1 MEKLQL
7 VNLEQKEITSWDF
20 GALKEELSRALS
32 VYKTATYTDDTI
44 KFAKE
49 DKAKLAKTKKILEDQ
64 RKAFKAKCMEPYNA
78 LEPEIK
84 DLVSMIEEQRVAI
97 DEVVKDYTERKKA
110 EKEKE
115 IRAYYDKKAHVLGDL
130 AAPLYEK
137 ILNPK
142 WLNASSRKKYQEEM
156 QTKINEVSHDIQ
168 TLMAQE
174 SPFEETVIEKYV
186 ATLSVEEA
194 KAKQEELMLA
204 ASKAGLCQSKENSPV
219 VPETQKEIIIDS
231 EDGILVKMYGSKN
244 QITQMMDFAKA
255 IGVKIVIQQVS

>member
-1 MEKLQL
+1 
-7 VNLEQKEITSWDF
+7 
-20 GALKEELSRALS
+20 
-32 VYKTATYTDDTI
+32 
-44 KFAKE
+44 
-49 DKAKLAKTKKILEDQ
+49 
-64 RKAFKAKCMEPYNA
+64 
-78 LEPEIK
+78 
-84 DLVSMIEEQRVAI
+84 
-97 DEVVKDYTERKKA
+97 
-110 EKEKE
+110 
-115 IRAYYDKKAHVLGDL
+115 
-130 AAPLYEK
+130 
-137 ILNPK
+137 
-142 WLNASSRKKYQEEM
+142 M